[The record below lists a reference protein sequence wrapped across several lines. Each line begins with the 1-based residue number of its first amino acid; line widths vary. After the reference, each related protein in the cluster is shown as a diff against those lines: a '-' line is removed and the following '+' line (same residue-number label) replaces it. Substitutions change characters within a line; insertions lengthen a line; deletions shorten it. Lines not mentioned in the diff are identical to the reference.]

1 MPQKTA
7 WEILKDKLS
16 GKAPQPAS
24 RPFYNPTGARVG
36 EPRLIDIEGAQLAG
50 YSWTVSALVEY
61 SRQINGAAFKF
72 SDCILTGFNPAASGE
87 AAKIEARLRSFP
99 SANGGVDQA
108 FLQLEDEFEFS
119 QDFLGV
125 VNDDTG
131 KFEISGDGQETAAF
145 FRVNGARG
153 SYPASTLRVSAQAA
167 DGAAAPDGFTE
178 GRIEYWDYWR
188 EPADGGLKEFVFI
201 EKNEAD
207 GWFQIWRGKEYVE

>member
-16 GKAPQPAS
+16 GKPNPPAG

-36 EPRLIDIEGAQLAG
+36 QPQLIDLEGARLEG

-61 SRQINGAAFKF
+61 SREINRAAFKF
-72 SDCILTGFNPAASGE
+72 SDCVLSGFNPAASGD
-87 AAKIEARLRSFP
+87 AAKIETRLRSFP
-99 SANGGVDQA
+99 NANGGVDQV
-108 FLQLEDEFEFS
+108 FLELEDEIEFS

-131 KFEISGDGQETAAF
+131 KFEITGDGAEPATF
-145 FRVNGARG
+145 FRVNNARS
-153 SYPASTLRVSAQAA
+153 SYSASALRVTAQTA
-167 DGAAAPDGFTE
+167 DGAAAEGGFTE

-188 EPADGGLKEFVFI
+188 EPADGGLKEFVYI